1 MIDLHVH
8 SCRSDGTFTP
18 SELVD
23 YAIKKGLNAF
33 ALTDHDTVDGLDE
46 AISYAE
52 SLKKKGVSGVPRII
66 KGIELSTDL
75 NAKDVHIVGLF
86 IDCES
91 AEFKKY
97 LKEFV
102 DERKNR
108 NIKMCK
114 RLNEFDIPVTYEELE
129 GSVQDAV
136 ITRAHFAAWMLENG
150 YVKTKRE
157 AFEKYIGNGAPCY
170 VPREKVSPEKAVELV
185 LKADGVPI
193 LAHPI
198 LYKLPDEELEALV
211 KRLKEKGLMGIE
223 AVYSTYSLDDERKI
237 RRLAKKYHLLLSGGS
252 DFHGANKENIDLGIG
267 MGHLYVDD
275 SILRDIELARKNVLF
290 TDLDGTLFLNDS
302 TVSEN
307 MRGKLKN
314 MTDKGH
320 KLVIASGRP
329 LPSIKERIELLN
341 LNFKNMYIVS
351 NNGALITDN
360 MTGEKIFEKK
370 LTPSVIDEVQKIC
383 LKKNVHVHSYTEKEI
398 IGLKNDAEMEF
409 YHSRIHMPLITVTDI
424 AKYLRDG
431 AYKVQIISLD
441 NRPLLEEIKE
451 EILCKLPDEVECV
464 FSNDR
469 YLEVLPKDVTKGS
482 AIKVVADLFSMPM
495 SHTYAAG
502 DEENDIS
509 MIKAAATGV
518 AMANASE
525 KVKIAADIVTEK
537 TNDEDGLSEILDRF
551 FSE

>member
-8 SCRSDGTFTP
+8 SCHSDGTFTP
-18 SELVD
+18 TELVD
-23 YAIKKGLNAF
+23 YAIEKGLSAF
-33 ALTDHDTVDGLDE
+33 ALTDHDTTDGIAE
-46 AISYAE
+46 AVSYAE
-52 SLKKKGVSGVPRII
+52 KLCSEGRRNVPRII

-75 NAKDVHIVGLF
+75 NGKDVHIVGLM
-86 IDCES
+86 IDCDS
-91 AEFKKY
+91 PEFREY

-114 RLNEFDIPVTYEELE
+114 RLSEHGIPVTYEDLE

-136 ITRAHFAAWMLENG
+136 ITRAHFAAWMLEHG
-150 YVKTKRE
+150 FVSTKHE

-170 VPREKVSPEKAVELV
+170 VPREKVTPEKAVELI

-198 LYKLPDEELEALV
+198 LYKLPDEELDALV

-223 AVYSTYSLDDERKI
+223 AVYSTYGLDDERKI

-252 DFHGANKENIDLGIG
+252 DFHGANKEKIDLGTG
-267 MGHLYVDD
+267 LGHLYVDD
-275 SILRDIELARKNVLF
+275 SLLEDIELARKNILF

-307 MRGKLKN
+307 MREKLKA

-320 KLVIASGRP
+320 RLVIASGRP
-329 LPSIKERIELLN
+329 LPSIKERMDLLN

-351 NNGALITDN
+351 NNGALIVDN
-360 MTGEKIFEKK
+360 VTGEKIFEKK
-370 LTPSVIDEVQKIC
+370 LSMNVIDEVQKIC
-383 LKKNVHVHSYTEKEI
+383 VKKNVHVHSYTEKEI
-398 IGLKNDAEMEF
+398 IALKNDAEMEF
-409 YHSRIHMPLITVTDI
+409 YHSRIHMPLITVTDL

-451 EILCKLPDEVECV
+451 EILCKLPDDVECV

-469 YLEVLPKDVTKGS
+469 YLEVLPKGVSKGS
-482 AIKVVADLFSMPM
+482 AIKVVADMFSMPM
-495 SHTYAAG
+495 SHTFAAG

-509 MIKAAATGV
+509 MIEAAATGV
-518 AMANASE
+518 AMANAAE
-525 KVKIAADIVTEK
+525 TVKISADIVTEK
-537 TNDEDGLSEILDRF
+537 TNDEDGLSEIIDRF
-551 FSE
+551 FS

>member
-8 SCRSDGTFTP
+8 SCHSDGTFTP
-18 SELVD
+18 TELVD
-23 YAIKKGLNAF
+23 YAIEKGLSAF
-33 ALTDHDTVDGLDE
+33 ALTDHDTTDGIAE
-46 AISYAE
+46 AVSYAE
-52 SLKKKGVSGVPRII
+52 KLCNEGRRNVPRII

-75 NAKDVHIVGLF
+75 NGKDVHIVGLM
-86 IDCES
+86 IDCDS
-91 AEFKKY
+91 PEFREY

-114 RLNEFDIPVTYEELE
+114 RLSEHGIPVTYEDLE

-136 ITRAHFAAWMLENG
+136 ITRAHFAAWMLEHG
-150 YVKTKRE
+150 FVSTKHE

-170 VPREKVSPEKAVELV
+170 VPREKVTPEKAVELI

-198 LYKLPDEELEALV
+198 LYKLPDEELDALV

-223 AVYSTYSLDDERKI
+223 AVYSTYGLDDERKI

-252 DFHGANKENIDLGIG
+252 DFHGANKEKIDLGTG
-267 MGHLYVDD
+267 LGHLYVDD
-275 SILRDIELARKNVLF
+275 SLLEDIELARKNILF

-307 MRGKLKN
+307 MREKLKT

-320 KLVIASGRP
+320 RLVIASGRP
-329 LPSIKERIELLN
+329 LPSIKERMDLLN

-351 NNGALITDN
+351 NNGALIVDN
-360 MTGEKIFEKK
+360 VTGEKIFEKK
-370 LTPSVIDEVQKIC
+370 LSMNVIDEVQKIC
-383 LKKNVHVHSYTEKEI
+383 VKKNVHVHSYTEKEI
-398 IGLKNDAEMEF
+398 IALKNDAEMEF
-409 YHSRIHMPLITVTDI
+409 YHSRIHMPLITVTDL

-451 EILCKLPDEVECV
+451 EILCKLPDDVECV

-469 YLEVLPKDVTKGS
+469 YLEVLPKGVSKGS
-482 AIKVVADLFSMPM
+482 AIKVVADMFSMPM
-495 SHTYAAG
+495 SHTFAAG

-509 MIKAAATGV
+509 MIEAAATGV
-518 AMANASE
+518 AMANAAE
-525 KVKIAADIVTEK
+525 TVKISADIVTEK
-537 TNDEDGLSEILDRF
+537 TNDEDGLSEIIDRF
-551 FSE
+551 FS